1 MIAKEKYLLT
11 NHHNQ
16 EKSSVKTIA
25 FNGSP
30 NAQGN
35 TYHALQMVVDEL
47 EKEGIETE
55 LLHVGNKAIRGC
67 LACGQCAKKKNEQ
80 CIQTEDEVNGWIQ
93 KMKEADGIL
102 LGSPVHFSAVAGTMK
117 SFLDRAFYVTGV
129 NDRMLRHKVGA
140 AVVAVRRSGGLP
152 TFNQL
157 NNFLCYA
164 EMLLPTSNYWNVI
177 HGTRPGEATQDEEG
191 KQIMRILGKNMAWLM
206 KLAEHGKDTITP
218 PAMES
223 KIYMN
228 FIR

>member
-1 MIAKEKYLLT
+1 MKA
-11 NHHNQ
+11 
-16 EKSSVKTIA
+16 VA

-30 NAQGN
+30 NKKGN
-35 TYHALQMVVDEL
+35 TYHAIQMVVDEL

-55 LLHVGNKAIRGC
+55 ILHVGNKAIRGC
-67 LACGQCAKKKNEQ
+67 LACGQCVKNKNEQ
-80 CIQTEDEVNGWIQ
+80 CIQADDEVNEYIQ
-93 KMKEADGIL
+93 KMKDADSIII
-102 LGSPVHFSAVAGTMK
+102 GSPVHFSAIGGTMK
-117 SFLDRAFYVTGV
+117 SFLDRVFYVTGV
-129 NDRMLRHKVGA
+129 NNSMLRHKVGA

-191 KQIMRILGKNMAWLM
+191 KQIMQMLGRNMAWLM
-206 KLAEHGKDTITP
+206 KLVEHGKGTITP
-218 PAMES
+218 PERVG
-223 KIYMN
+223 KTYMS